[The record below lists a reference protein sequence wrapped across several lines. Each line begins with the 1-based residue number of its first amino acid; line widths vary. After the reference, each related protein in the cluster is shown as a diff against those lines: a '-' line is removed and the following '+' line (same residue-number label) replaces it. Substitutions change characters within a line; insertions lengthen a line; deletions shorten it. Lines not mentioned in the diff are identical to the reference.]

1 MDYPLQPDAPD
12 GRYLDSGVN
21 GGEGTV
27 LRAQQMN
34 ALHDEIINV
43 IRASGQEPDA
53 NNVEQLRE
61 ALSAVSYTHL
71 TLPTKA

>member
-1 MDYPLQPDAPD
+1 MDYPLQPDAPG
-12 GRYLDSGVN
+12 GRFVDSGAN
-21 GGEGTV
+21 GGDQGTV
-27 LRAQQMN
+27 VRAQQMN

-61 ALSAVSYTHL
+61 ALSVL
-71 TLPTKA
+71 GGKR